1 MVVISV
7 SLSGKELADFD
18 ALVEHFGYGS
28 RSRAVRD
35 ALYHFISQ
43 HRLKFSKG
51 DISLVLT
58 LVYKADHGQDDLN
71 EVIHEHQPLIK
82 TSVHSHHGAQ
92 CVDVLVTHGDAE
104 DLHGLLDELS
114 RVKEVRVSVTALGS

>member
-43 HRLKFSKG
+43 HRMKFNKG
-51 DISLVLT
+51 ELSLVLT
-58 LVYKADHGQDDLN
+58 LVYDADHGSDRLN
-71 EVIHEHQPLIK
+71 QVIHTNQRLIH
-82 TSVHSHHGAQ
+82 TSLHNHLGAE
-92 CVDVLVTHGDAE
+92 CVDVLVTRGDSTE
-104 DLHGLLDELS
+104 LHEFLDALA

>member
-43 HRLKFSKG
+43 HRMKFNKG
-51 DISLVLT
+51 DLSLVLT
-58 LVYKADHGQDDLN
+58 LVYDADHGTDKLN
-71 EVIHEHQPLIK
+71 EVIHGHQDLIR
-82 TSVHSHHGAQ
+82 TSLHNHLGKQ
-92 CVDVLVTHGDAE
+92 CVDVLVTHGESEAI
-104 DLHGLLDELS
+104 HSLLDRLAG
-114 RVKEVRVSVTALGS
+114 VKEVRVSVTALAS

>member
-43 HRLKFSKG
+43 HRMKFNKG
-51 DISLVLT
+51 DLSLVLT
-58 LVYKADHGQDDLN
+58 LVYAADHGSDRLN
-71 EVIHEHQPLIK
+71 DVIHAHQPLIR
-82 TSVHSHHGAQ
+82 TSLHNHLGTQ
-92 CVDVLVTHGDAE
+92 CVDVLVTHGNADA
-104 DLHGLLDELS
+104 LHGLLDELS

>member
-18 ALVEHFGYGS
+18 ALVQHFGYGS

-43 HRLKFSKG
+43 HRMKFNKG
-51 DISLVLT
+51 DLSLVLT
-58 LVYKADHGQDDLN
+58 LVYDADQGTDKLN
-71 EVIHEHQPLIK
+71 EVIHGHQELIR
-82 TSVHSHHGAQ
+82 TSLHNHLGPQ
-92 CVDVLVTHGDAE
+92 CVDVLVTHGESEA
-104 DLHGLLDELS
+104 LHSLLDQLAS
-114 RVKEVRVSVTALGS
+114 VKEVRVSVTALGS

>member
-18 ALVEHFGYGS
+18 ALVQHFGYGS

-35 ALYHFISQ
+35 APSPFISQ
-43 HRLKFSKG
+43 HRKKFNKG
-51 DISLVLT
+51 DLILVLT
-58 LVYKADHGQDDLN
+58 LVYDADHGSDDLN
-71 EVIHEHQPLIK
+71 EVIHSHQGLIR
-82 TSVHSHHGAQ
+82 TSVHNHLGTQ

-104 DLHGLLDELS
+104 ELHHLLDELA
-114 RVKEVRVSVTALGS
+114 RVKEVRVSVTALAS

>member
-18 ALVEHFGYGS
+18 ALVKHFGYGS

-43 HRLKFSKG
+43 HRMKFNKG
-51 DISLVLT
+51 DLSLVLT
-58 LVYKADHGQDDLN
+58 LVYDADHGSDALN
-71 EVIHEHQPLIK
+71 DVIHTHQGLIR
-82 TSVHSHHGAQ
+82 TSLHNHLGTQ

-104 DLHGLLDELS
+104 ALHSLLDSLA